1 MPRARYTACEITFR
15 SPEGNCDGRDGA
27 ERTQDGLDY
36 RGTDGLGRAAAISF
50 AERGY
55 RVLAAGRNHERIT
68 AIDQLAREREVP
80 LEAIELDVCDNGS
93 VERGVAEVERRA
105 GPVDILVNN
114 AGIAIAAAMEEIS
127 LADLY
132 KQFETNIF
140 GVMRMTQRV
149 LPEMRRRRRGRIIN
163 MSSISGKI
171 AVPITGAYAASKHAL
186 EAISDALRLEL
197 YPFGIYVVLIEPGYI
212 PTSMNRNVAELSSLY
227 VMTAPNSPYSCVYQ
241 GFMQSWEK
249 TRNAAKDRPEDC
261 ARVIL
266 RAAEETPPRARYAV
280 TKRAKVGI
288 VARRLLSDRA
298 FDKTLKNQLGLDDLR
313 EKLREQS
320 REHLPGA
327 ATAE

>member
-1 MPRARYTACEITFR
+1 MIAKTARSGPKTALIT
-15 SPEGNCDGRDGA
+15 G
-27 ERTQDGLDY
+27 
-36 RGTDGLGRAAAISF
+36 GTDGLGRAAAISF

-55 RVLAAGRNHERIT
+55 RVFAAGRNHERIT
-68 AIDQLAREREVP
+68 AIDQLARERKVS

-127 LADLY
+127 LADLH

-186 EAISDALRLEL
+186 EAISDAPRLEL
-197 YPFGIYVVLIEPGYI
+197 YPFGIYLVLIEPGYI
-212 PTSMNRNVAELSSLY
+212 PTSMNRNAAELSSVYATNALK
-227 VMTAPNSPYSCVYQ
+227 SPYAGVYQ

-280 TKRAKVGI
+280 TKRAKAGI
-288 VARRLLSDRA
+288 VARRVLSDRA
-298 FDKTLKNQLGLDDLR
+298 FDKTLKNAR
-313 EKLREQS
+313 ARRTS
-320 REHLPGA
+320 RKTSRAISRTPSGRGHRRVERQGFVTCSEMLTSRIG
-327 ATAE
+327 T

>member
-1 MPRARYTACEITFR
+1 VIAKTARSGPKTALIT
-15 SPEGNCDGRDGA
+15 G
-27 ERTQDGLDY
+27 
-36 RGTDGLGRAAAISF
+36 GTDGLGRAAAILF

-55 RVLAAGRNHERIT
+55 RVFAAGRNHERIT
-68 AIDQLAREREVP
+68 AIDQVARERKVS

-127 LADLY
+127 LADLH

-212 PTSMNRNVAELSSLY
+212 PTSMNRNAAELSSVYATNALK
-227 VMTAPNSPYSCVYQ
+227 SPYAGVYQ

-288 VARRLLSDRA
+288 VARRVLSDRA
-298 FDKTLKNQLGLDDLR
+298 FDKTLKNQLGLDELR